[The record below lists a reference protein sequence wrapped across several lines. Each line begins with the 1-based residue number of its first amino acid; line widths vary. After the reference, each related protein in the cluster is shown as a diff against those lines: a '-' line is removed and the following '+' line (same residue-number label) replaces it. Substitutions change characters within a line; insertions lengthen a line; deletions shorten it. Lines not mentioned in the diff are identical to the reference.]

1 MTSLAVARRPGV
13 RRRTASRRLLGPA
26 AAFYLAF
33 FVAPILILFAYSLFQ
48 QQGFNVVPDVTLS
61 NYLTGVTTASYAAV
75 LVRTLLVGIATA
87 SVVVPIAYVLSY
99 LMLFVFSRR
108 AQFLL
113 NLVLVSMFSGYLVRI
128 YAWRTIL
135 GRDGLLNAILIQL
148 GVVKEPL
155 TFLIFSSW
163 AVIITLVELLIP
175 LALLPVFSAMSNVSK
190 EHVEVARDLG
200 SSGFRLHR
208 TILVPMVLPG
218 LSVAFAL
225 SFILAAG
232 DFVVP
237 QLIGGSQGIMV
248 GNIIADQFKGL
259 GYNWPLGSALAF
271 LVMGIV
277 IAVYLGLIRLVRLA
291 TR

>member
-1 MTSLAVARRPGV
+1 VSL
-13 RRRTASRRLLGPA
+13 RLLGPA
-26 AAFYLAF
+26 AAYYLAF
-33 FVAPILILFAYSLFQ
+33 FVAPILIFFAYSLFK
-48 QQGFNVVPDVTLS
+48 QQGFSVVPDVTLS

-75 LVRTLLVGIATA
+75 LIRTLLVGIGTA

-135 GRDGLLNAILIQL
+135 GRDGLLNAVLIQL
-148 GVVKEPL
+148 GVIKEPL

>member
-1 MTSLAVARRPGV
+1 MASISFGRGERARR
-13 RRRTASRRLLGPA
+13 RIASLPLLSPA
-26 AAFYLAF
+26 ALFYVVF
-33 FVAPILILFAYSLFQ
+33 FVAPLLILFAYSFWR
-48 QQGFNVVPDVTLS
+48 QQGFSVVPDLTLS
-61 NYLTGVTTASYAAV
+61 NYLAGLTTPSYLAV
-75 LVRTLLVGIATA
+75 LIRTLLVGLGTA
-87 SVVVPIAYVLSY
+87 CVVVPIAYVLAY
-99 LMLFVFSRR
+99 LMLFTFNRR

-135 GRDGLLNAILIQL
+135 GKDGLLNTVLLQL
-148 GVVKEPL
+148 GIIREPL

-163 AVIITLVELLIP
+163 SVIITLVELLIP
-175 LALLPVFSAMSNVSK
+175 LALLPVFSSMSNVSK

-200 SSGFRLHR
+200 STGFRLHR
-208 TILVPMVLPG
+208 TILMPMVLPG

-237 QLIGGSQGIMV
+237 QLIGGSQGVMV
-248 GNIIADQFKGL
+248 GNLVADQFKGL
-259 GYNWPLGSALAF
+259 GSNWPFGSALAF
-271 LVMGIV
+271 LVVGTV
-277 IAVYLGLIRLVRLA
+277 IAVYRAVIRLLSLA